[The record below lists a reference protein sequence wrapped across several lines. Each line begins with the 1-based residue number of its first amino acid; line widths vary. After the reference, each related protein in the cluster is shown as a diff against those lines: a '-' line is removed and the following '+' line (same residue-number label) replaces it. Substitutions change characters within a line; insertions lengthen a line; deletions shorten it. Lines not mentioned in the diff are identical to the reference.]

1 MTWPTFLYLATV
13 ALFIVFAVVALWQ
26 MRWARR
32 LPNLSAASTA
42 GCSVIIAARDEE
54 ARIENTVRRLLAQ
67 TGIDLELVVV
77 DDRSQDQTPKIL
89 EQLAR
94 EDSRVQIKRVDALPA
109 GWLGKCHACHIG
121 AGAATREWILFTD
134 ADCWLKPDAI
144 SRAIAVANHEGVDH
158 ITLAP
163 GIVAHSVWT
172 QSWHLLF
179 LVSVLGWIA
188 GVNRDR
194 PKAYIGIGAFNLVR
208 ASVYKKFGG
217 YEALRLTVLD
227 DVKFGRL
234 VRRAGKR
241 TRAFLGMD
249 DVECHWGT
257 SIRSMIKIMEKNYFA
272 AVDFRLPIVIA
283 GVTFVA
289 LLCCVVVAGL
299 LSGTAAGF
307 AAGVSPLLI
316 IVPSAA
322 LAKRLGWPP
331 TSALATPLMIPVFW
345 YALINSTFV
354 TLRQGGVRWRDT
366 FYPLKALRAGM
377 VR

>member
-1 MTWPTFLYLATV
+1 MTWPTFLYLSTV
-13 ALFIVFAVVALWQ
+13 AMLVAFAVIGLWQ
-26 MRWARR
+26 MRWAHR
-32 LPNLSAASTA
+32 LPNISPMPPV

-54 ARIENTVRRLLAQ
+54 ARIENTVRHLLAQ

-77 DDRSQDQTPKIL
+77 DDRSQDQTPQIL
-89 EQLAR
+89 ERLAR
-94 EDSRVQIKRVDALPA
+94 ENPRVQIKRVDKLPD

-121 AGAATREWILFTD
+121 AEAATREWVLFTD

-144 SRAIAVANHEGVDH
+144 SRAIAVANHEAVDH
-158 ITLAP
+158 ITLTP

-179 LVSVLGWIA
+179 LVSILGWIA

-194 PKAYIGIGAFNLVR
+194 PKAYIGIGAFNLIR
-208 ASVYKKFGG
+208 ASVYRQFGG

-289 LLCCVVVAGL
+289 VMCGVVVAGL
-299 LSGTAAGF
+299 LSGTPAGL

-316 IVPSAA
+316 ILPSAA
-322 LAKRLGWPP
+322 LAKRLGWRAS
-331 TSALATPLMIPVFW
+331 SALATPLMIPVFW